1 MSDSKK
7 NKILTM
13 STKKILAILFLA
25 SSIISCKKILNI
37 DPQYSLDGRQLNSI
51 EDYEFALTGVYAG
64 FRSTSFYGATDGAS
78 NAFACL
84 PDILSDNVNETGE
97 SLGNER
103 VFSRWAYAED
113 ESQIEN
119 TWLAGYRIISNA
131 NIIENKVDEFALDN
145 QGAANRI
152 KAQVLAIR
160 ALAHFDLMRYFVD
173 DYDRNSTKPGIPY
186 ITAFDYEQKPPRGTV
201 KEDYD
206 HIELDLKTAKTL
218 MSNMDHAINSSS
230 SRAYIDANSVNAILA
245 RVYLYSNQL
254 DSAIKYAG
262 LAIAARPLASRTVFP
277 DIWTDASVTEV
288 FWSCVF
294 EAGQGTPGTNV
305 YFPVTPAGSGRS
317 QYRPNQTLVASYDP
331 TNDVRYSSYFKVIAS
346 RLVLSKY
353 LAKSAQLGK
362 PDGVV
367 NFKAFR
373 TGEMYLIRA
382 EAYARKGGANEAAA
396 LADLNTLRAARISG
410 YVPVVLT
417 GTALTDAIQDE
428 RRKELICEGH
438 RFFDLKRTTRTVNR
452 ANCTSFCTLAPTN
465 RSWTW
470 PIPQPE
476 IDANPSIL
484 PQNPGY

>member
-1 MSDSKK
+1 MS
-7 NKILTM
+7 KI
-13 STKKILAILFLA
+13 KIVAIIFLA
-25 SSIISCKKILNI
+25 FSIASCKKVLNI
-37 DPQYSLDGRQLNSI
+37 TPQYALEGKDLNSL
-51 EDYEFALTGVYAG
+51 EDYEFALTGVYSG
-64 FRSTSFYGATDGAS
+64 FRSTSYYGATDGAS
-78 NAFACL
+78 NAFATL

-119 TWLAGYRIISNA
+119 TWIAAYRIITRA
-131 NIIENKVDEFALDN
+131 NIVENNIDEFASED
-145 QGAANRI
+145 QGAVNRI
-152 KAQVLAIR
+152 KAQALAAR

-173 DYDRNSTKPGIPY
+173 NYDRNSTNPGIPY
-186 ITAFDYEQKPPRGTV
+186 MTVFDYEQKPSRGTV

-206 HIELDLKTAKTL
+206 HIEQDLKTARSL
-218 MSNMDHAINSSS
+218 MGNMDHAINASN
-230 SRAYIDANSVNAILA
+230 SRAYIDINAVNGILA
-245 RVYLYSNQL
+245 RVYLYSNQF

-262 LAIAARPLASRTVFP
+262 LAIAARPLATRTQFP
-277 DIWTDASVTEV
+277 DIWTDASVAEV
-288 FWSCVF
+288 LWACVF
-294 EAGQGTPGTNV
+294 EAGQGTPGANI
-305 YFPVTPAGSGRS
+305 YYPVTPANSGRS
-317 QYRPNQTLVASYDP
+317 QYRPNPTLVASYDQV
-331 TNDVRYSSYFKVIAS
+331 NDIRYPSYFKVIAS

-353 LAKSAQLGK
+353 LAKAAQLGK

-382 EAYARKGGANEAAA
+382 EANARKGGANEAAA
-396 LADLNTLRAARISG
+396 LADLNALRAARISG
-410 YVPVVLT
+410 YLPVVLT
-417 GTALTDAIQDE
+417 GQALLDAIQDE

-465 RSWTW
+465 RAWTW

-476 IDANPSIL
+476 IDANPTIL